1 MTPPPSAPHAMPA
14 AAPTDIVIDCDPGID
29 DAIAIL
35 LAAACPQQVR
45 ISALTATHGNVGLA
59 LTARNAC
66 RLRSLAGLPEVPVHA
81 GCPRP
86 LTAPVHDAAHIHGG
100 NGLGGVELADGD
112 DGHAE
117 GRGGHAEGRGG
128 LAEAHG
134 VDALIAEAQRGRT
147 LVAVGPL
154 TNVAVTLIKRPET
167 AARWRRLV
175 IMGGGVEKGNVTPQ
189 AEFNVFTDPEAARTV
204 LTTTEWPVAA
214 RPVLFPLDTTHQ
226 ALLSPD
232 WIADLAATG
241 GKVCRIAAA
250 MLGGY
255 DTPSTAAQ
263 GGKAVH
269 DAMAVAWT
277 IRPELFETRAAR
289 IDVVTDSGAA
299 RGRTVAD
306 FVSIEPTADIVTG
319 VDAPA
324 FIQWL
329 KERLASLDAA
339 LSGG

>member
-1 MTPPPSAPHAMPA
+1 MTPSPSART
-14 AAPTDIVIDCDPGID
+14 AAPADIVIDCDPGID

-45 ISALTATHGNVGLA
+45 LSALTATHGNVGLA

-66 RLRSLAGLPEVPVHA
+66 KVRALAGIPQVPVHA

-100 NGLGGVELADGD
+100 NGLGGIDLPDGEGGIADG
-112 DGHAE
+112 
-117 GRGGHAEGRGG
+117 
-128 LAEAHG
+128 HG
-134 VDALIAEAQRGRT
+134 VDVLVAESRRERT

-154 TNVAVTLIKRPET
+154 TNVAVSLIKRPET
-167 AARWRRLV
+167 AAGWRRLV
-175 IMGGGVEKGNVTPQ
+175 IMGGGVERGNVTPQ
-189 AEFNVFTDPEAARTV
+189 AEFNIFTDPEAARTV
-204 LTTTEWPVAA
+204 LTTTEWPATA
-214 RPVLFPLDTTHQ
+214 RPLLFPLDATHQ
-226 ALLSPD
+226 ALLSPR
-232 WIADLAATG
+232 WIADLSASG
-241 GKVCRIAAA
+241 GEVCRIAAA

-255 DTPSTAAQ
+255 ETPSTSER

-289 IDVVTDSGAA
+289 IDVVTDSGAS

-306 FVSIEPTADIVTG
+306 FASTEPTADIVTG
-319 VDAPA
+319 VDAPV
-324 FIQWL
+324 FTDWL
-329 KERLASLDAA
+329 MERLVSLDAA
-339 LSGG
+339 PARG

>member
-1 MTPPPSAPHAMPA
+1 MTPPPSAPADPA
-14 AAPTDIVIDCDPGID
+14 VPKASDIVIDCDPGID

-35 LAAACPQQVR
+35 LAAACPEQVR
-45 ISALTATHGNVGLA
+45 IAALTATHGNVGLG
-59 LTARNAC
+59 LTARNA
-66 RLRSLAGLPEVPVHA
+66 RKVLTLVGRPEVPVHA

-100 NGLGGVELADGD
+100 NGLGGIDLPDGE
-112 DGHAE
+112 GGIAE
-117 GRGGHAEGRGG
+117 G
-128 LAEAHG
+128 HG
-134 VDALIAEAQRGRT
+134 VDALIAEARHDRT

-154 TNVAVTLIKRPET
+154 TNVAVTLIKQPQT

-189 AEFNVFTDPEAARTV
+189 AEFNIFTDPEAARTV
-204 LTTTEWPVAA
+204 LTTTEWPAES
-214 RPVLFPLDTTHQ
+214 RPVLFPLDVTHQ
-226 ALLSPD
+226 ALLSPE
-232 WIADLAATG
+232 WISDLATAG
-241 GKVCRIAAA
+241 GPICRTAAA

-255 DTPSTAAQ
+255 DTPSTAAR

-277 IRPELFETRAAR
+277 IRPELFETRSAR
-289 IDVVTDSGAA
+289 VEVITDSGAA

-306 FVSIEPTADIVTG
+306 FASTEPTADIVTG

-324 FIQWL
+324 FIDWL
-329 KERLASLDAA
+329 KERLMSLDAA
-339 LSGG
+339 RSDG

>member
-1 MTPPPSAPHAMPA
+1 MPLPPSAPAPA
-14 AAPTDIVIDCDPGID
+14 AAPCDIVIDCDPGID

-59 LTARNAC
+59 LTALNAC
-66 RLRSLAGLPEVPVHA
+66 KVRNLAGVPEVPVYA

-100 NGLGGVELADGD
+100 NGLGGVELADAAG
-112 DGHAE
+112 GSAE
-117 GRGGHAEGRGG
+117 GG
-128 LAEAHG
+128 LAEEHG
-134 VDALIAEAQRGRT
+134 VDALIAEAHRGRT

-167 AARWRRLV
+167 ASRWRRVV
-175 IMGGGVEKGNVTPQ
+175 IMGGGVETGNVTPQ
-189 AEFNVFTDPEAARTV
+189 AEFNIFTDPEAARTV
-204 LTTTEWPVAA
+204 LTTTEWPAAA
-214 RPVLFPLDTTHQ
+214 RPVLFPLDATHQ
-226 ALLSPD
+226 ALLSPH
-232 WIADLAATG
+232 WVADLAATG
-241 GKVCRIAAA
+241 GEIGRITAA

-255 DTPSTAAQ
+255 ETPSTSQ
-263 GGKAVH
+263 RGGKAVH

-289 IDVVTDSGAA
+289 VDVVTDSGAA

-306 FVSIEPTADIVTG
+306 FASTEPTADIVTG

-324 FIQWL
+324 FIDWL
-329 KERLASLDAA
+329 KERLVSLDAA
-339 LSGG
+339 RSMDGDGVRRA